1 MVFPRNWPKG
11 PKPTM
16 PIFRILESDE
26 ADMVQGKRESQ
37 REREREREREE
48 ICAFILEI
56 YDVWTGLVNG

>member
-37 REREREREREE
+37 RERERERERERGDLCFYFRD
-48 ICAFILEI
+48 I
-56 YDVWTGLVNG
+56 

>member
-26 ADMVQGKRESQ
+26 ADMVQGKEKVKE
-37 REREREREREE
+37 RERERERERGDLCFYFRD
-48 ICAFILEI
+48 I
-56 YDVWTGLVNG
+56 